1 MNVDRFI
8 AKILV
13 YSTGERLVLVVNQR
27 TGIPHLETNKY
38 LFQRRKPLLSF
49 KSLKK
54 EADVICLLLNH
65 YGHFVENL
73 TVDAVDRLSFKDIYN
88 VWSGLKRS
96 ISGDFVAPST
106 HMFRWNVFER
116 IFNHLLENALLDL
129 SYKDPLFKNLSSK
142 KNLLSNE
149 VKKLKITTSPRRLK
163 GLDKNIVHKIL
174 KITRESSLENP
185 WIKRDRLRNQVI
197 VDVLLRLGVRAGELL
212 KISLDELHLN
222 GSVASITIKRKE
234 NESSDPRKD
243 EPRVKTFG
251 RILELDQQLA
261 QDIIRLLKQRNSE
274 KNAKKNKFLFVSNVT
289 GQPLSYDR
297 LIAIIE
303 KIKFKELND
312 AHLTPHD
319 FRRTWNDM
327 FREFAEDVGI
337 DSEIITQTQNYLQGR
352 MLNSSEAYKYSSRHI
367 ERKARE
373 SHMKFQNEMF
383 NRVKK

>member
-13 YSTGERLVLVVNQR
+13 NPTGERLVLIVNQR

-65 YGHFVENL
+65 HSHFIENL
-73 TVDAVDRLSFKDIYN
+73 TVDAIDRLNFKEIYN
-88 VWSGLKRS
+88 VWSGLKKS
-96 ISGDFVAPST
+96 IIGDFVATST
-106 HMFRWNVFER
+106 HMYRWNVFER
-116 IFNHLLENALLDL
+116 IFNHFLENALLGL
-129 SYKDPLFKNLSSK
+129 SYKDPHFKNLSSK
-142 KNLLSNE
+142 KNLLANE
-149 VKKLKITTSPRRLK
+149 VKKLKVTISPRRLQ
-163 GLDKNIVHKIL
+163 GLDKNIVHKAL
-174 KITRESSLENP
+174 EITRETSLENP

-212 KISLDELHLN
+212 KISLDEIHLN
-222 GSVASITIKRKE
+222 GSIASITIKRKE
-234 NESSDPRKD
+234 NEVSDPRKD

-251 RILELDQQLA
+251 RILELDQQVA
-261 QDIIRLLKQRNSE
+261 QDIVRLLKQRNSV
-274 KNAKKNKFLFVSNVT
+274 KSAKKNKFLFVSNVT
-289 GQPLSYDR
+289 GLPLSYDR
-297 LIAIIE
+297 LIAIVE
-303 KIKFKELND
+303 KIKFKELKE

-327 FREFAEDVGI
+327 FREFAEDIGI
-337 DSEIITQTQNYLQGR
+337 DPEIITQTQNYLQGR
-352 MLNSSEAYKYSSRHI
+352 MLNSSEAYKYSSKHI